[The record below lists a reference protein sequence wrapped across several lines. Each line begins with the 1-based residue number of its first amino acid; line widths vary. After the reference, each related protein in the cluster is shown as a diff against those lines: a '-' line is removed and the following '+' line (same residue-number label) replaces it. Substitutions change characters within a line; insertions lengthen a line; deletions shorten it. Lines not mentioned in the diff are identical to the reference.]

1 MHIPAAAHEGRA
13 ASDYPLGSLSPRSPV
28 RSRLPSWAVLN
39 RWLVGGSLLVLV
51 LLAALV
57 LNVVNTRQQQHIA
70 RLVSHTNDL
79 LDAIADTR
87 AQLLLLAST
96 DQTFLLSG
104 AADDLRRIV
113 PITKQAVQS
122 GQRIEETGRDDPR
135 EQARL
140 MQVLVQLQVVSDYYT
155 SALEGATA
163 DDSRFARDRLLSGY
177 GPRLVVDLNER
188 LTDMEDI
195 ARGQLADR
203 AAASE
208 RAYRTALATGVV
220 TGISSIALLVCFV
233 VLLRRHLVHSQ
244 RDAAALRALSEEL
257 RMADRRKDQFLATLA
272 HELRNPLAPIRTAA
286 SSLASSQLDP
296 AKLAWFRDV
305 ISRQVTHMSVLLDDL
320 LDISRITRGKL
331 TLRPA
336 PVSLATVVDTAL
348 EAARP
353 LIERKQHEIRVHLPH
368 PMPIVDVDQVR
379 MSQSLTNLLTNAA
392 KYTDPGGQIEL
403 SGTRAGGD
411 LVLSVTDNGIGVAPH
426 LLQQIFGMFAQVD
439 SEHRRSE
446 GGLGIGLALTRG
458 LVELQ
463 GGTISA
469 RSEGSGCGT
478 TFTITLPAVVVGEVE
493 ARPEVAMPDVGDAGP
508 GRQGQGI
515 LIVDRNRDAADALG
529 ILLEMAGHPVSV
541 AVTVQ
546 EALETIARE
555 SPRIAFLDVGMP
567 LSEQLASDVR
577 ASGEHGHIVLVAV
590 SERGDQE
597 AEARAAEAAFDHH
610 LTKPVELEDVEA
622 LLARP
627 RREPSADSLA
637 TAAGAEGA
645 A

>member
-1 MHIPAAAHEGRA
+1 
-13 ASDYPLGSLSPRSPV
+13 
-28 RSRLPSWAVLN
+28 
-39 RWLVGGSLLVLV
+39 
-51 LLAALV
+51 
-57 LNVVNTRQQQHIA
+57 
-70 RLVSHTNDL
+70 
-79 LDAIADTR
+79 
-87 AQLLLLAST
+87 
-96 DQTFLLSG
+96 
-104 AADDLRRIV
+104 
-113 PITKQAVQS
+113 
-122 GQRIEETGRDDPR
+122 
-135 EQARL
+135 
-140 MQVLVQLQVVSDYYT
+140 
-155 SALEGATA
+155 
-163 DDSRFARDRLLSGY
+163 
-177 GPRLVVDLNER
+177 
-188 LTDMEDI
+188 
-195 ARGQLADR
+195 
-203 AAASE
+203 
-208 RAYRTALATGVV
+208 
-220 TGISSIALLVCFV
+220 
-233 VLLRRHLVHSQ
+233 
-244 RDAAALRALSEEL
+244 
-257 RMADRRKDQFLATLA
+257 
-272 HELRNPLAPIRTAA
+272 
-286 SSLASSQLDP
+286 
-296 AKLAWFRDV
+296 
-305 ISRQVTHMSVLLDDL
+305 VLLDDL